1 MSGLPID
8 PDDPRFRLDVQE
20 MDGVHRELTD
30 LGWFTVHAETMDRDR
45 AAPLKANPGS

>member
-8 PDDPRFRLDVQE
+8 LDDPRFRLGAQE
-20 MDGVHRELTD
+20 MDSVHRELTD
-30 LGWFTVHAETMDRDR
+30 LGWFTVHAETMGRDL